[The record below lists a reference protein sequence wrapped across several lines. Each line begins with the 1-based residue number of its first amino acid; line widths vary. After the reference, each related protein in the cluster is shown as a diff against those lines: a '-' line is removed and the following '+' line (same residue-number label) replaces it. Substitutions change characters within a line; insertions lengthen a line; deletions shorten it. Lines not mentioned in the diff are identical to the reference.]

1 MFERGP
7 EVARHGARATMLALL
22 VESGLIHP
30 PFTPQHCT
38 TNYHMFYLLAADL
51 TGRAAL
57 IRHKRGGRG

>member
-1 MFERGP
+1 
-7 EVARHGARATMLALL
+7 MLALL